1 MPASLLNN
9 INAIVH
15 IGAGRGRELNDYLA
29 SPAQQIILVEPNPRL
44 VAELRRLG
52 EADARIRVVEAAVS
66 NSSADN
72 LLQEYNLPDVNSLYA
87 ATGLRQLFPGL
98 RLLGQL
104 PVSTLTGQEL
114 LDHCAL
120 EGEDNTLII
129 EAPGAELAIVETLT
143 EAGGIDKFSRI
154 AINCAEEPLYDSP
167 SHAAAVLKLLQ
178 EQGFDLVHRDDTDPD
193 WPNWV
198 LHRNALKQKFTAVT
212 MQYQTVSMDLKTTRK
227 ELEEWKTRA
236 AIAKDALATRDRQIE
251 IAAEKQA
258 ETNRQLEQARTEA
271 AQRIDAERQH
281 SKQLQEQLHEAGE
294 QLKAEKEKRQQA
306 QTALQHAQADKE
318 KAEEQIKLEKA
329 KTKNLEAQLSSTQAE
344 LKASNEKRHKLESDR
359 KFAKASDEE
368 QIKQLKNLEQ
378 QVNDARAELKAS
390 KEQQERAETA
400 RKKAEARADA
410 AEEQLRSLATQ
421 KESEQQGTKEQE
433 LKKLEKR
440 MEYFFEQQ
448 RLQME
453 QAANALGRHIS
464 TTASTTARELE
475 AGISLQHQFGG
486 TLPSLEEQGNRLP
499 STVALQ
505 LARQLKTQP
514 YDVILEM
521 GSGVTTTFMAH
532 TIKNTTRN
540 ENEKNSEQTELAR
553 YVDPSDDD
561 LPKRIVCFEH
571 NRAKYTELTAS
582 LKKSGLAPV
591 VGLEFAPLV
600 PYNHNGQ
607 EHLFYDCASRLQHIA
622 KLLEGRQARIFILV
636 NRATGG
642 SQPEALV
649 ALPQVLQYLSGHTL
663 DIVVHTQGRTE
674 LPQQW
679 QTLLEQRGLEY
690 EAATEY
696 GDKHVQ
702 RVTVNP

>member
-72 LLQEYNLPDVNSLYA
+72 LLQEYNLPDVNSLYT

-129 EAPGAELAIVETLT
+129 EAPGAELAIIETLT

-167 SHAAAVLKLLQ
+167 SHAGAVLKLLQ

-258 ETNRQLEQARTEA
+258 ATNQQLEQARTEA

-294 QLKAEKEKRQQA
+294 QLKVEKEKRQHA
-306 QTALQHAQADKE
+306 QTARQYVQADKE

-344 LKASNEKRHKLESDR
+344 LKASNEKRQKLESDR

-453 QAANALGRHIS
+453 QAANALGRHI
-464 TTASTTARELE
+464 TTTVTNTAKDLE
-475 AGISLQHQFGG
+475 AGIALQQQYGQD
-486 TLPSLEEQGNRLP
+486 LPSLEDQNGRLP
-499 STVALQ
+499 PSVALQ
-505 LARQLKTQP
+505 LSRQLRTQP
-514 YDVILEM
+514 YDVIIEL

-532 TIKNTTRN
+532 TLRN
-540 ENEKNSEQTELAR
+540 HTGKSDEPHSGEKQVAH
-553 YVDPSDDD
+553 YVDASEDD

-571 NRAKYTELTAS
+571 KRKKYLDLQKTLQKT
-582 LKKSGLAPV
+582 GLAPMISMQ
-591 VGLEFAPLV
+591 FAPLV
-600 PYNHNGQ
+600 NISHQ
-607 EHLFYDCASRLQHIA
+607 EQDYLFYDCATRLQQLA
-622 KLLEGRQARIFILV
+622 KLFDGREARIFILV
-636 NRATGG
+636 NQINGDNSLSLIPAMT
-642 SQPEALV
+642 QI
-649 ALPQVLQYLSGHTL
+649 LQFLAAHQL
-663 DIVVHTQGRTE
+663 DIVAPWKDEGLVRKWKVDLIE
-674 LPQQW
+674 
-679 QTLLEQRGLEY
+679 RGLEY
-690 EAATEY
+690 NITENYCGGAA
-696 GDKHVQ
+696 HHIL
-702 RVTVNP
+702 VNP

>member
-72 LLQEYNLPDVNSLYA
+72 LLQEYNLPDVNSLYT

-167 SHAAAVLKLLQ
+167 SHAAAVHKLLQ

-212 MQYQTVSMDLKTTRK
+212 MQYQTVSMDLKNTRK

-258 ETNRQLEQARTEA
+258 ATNQQLEQARTEA

-294 QLKAEKEKRQQA
+294 QLKAEK
-306 QTALQHAQADKE
+306 
-318 KAEEQIKLEKA
+318 
-329 KTKNLEAQLSSTQAE
+329 
-344 LKASNEKRHKLESDR
+344 EKRHKLESDR

-410 AEEQLRSLATQ
+410 AEEQLRSLATE
-421 KESEQQGTKEQE
+421 KEREQQGTKEQE

-475 AGISLQHQFGG
+475 AGSSLQHQFGG

-679 QTLLEQRGLEY
+679 QSMLEQRGLEY
-690 EAATEY
+690 QKATDF
-696 GDKHVQ
+696 GARSVQ
-702 RVTVNP
+702 RLTINP